1 MHHLGPVTLCIL
13 AILIFGIPC
22 VHAQAGVTVG
32 PDMKWSYAQTYNEEQ
47 LAASG
52 YIITGE
58 DIAFARGRVAD
69 AEEDCANMGGV
80 WCTYAGDDRKALQ
93 RMLNVQG
100 RQTNNP
106 HPDMVDTGPVPDLT
120 NTDIISSAWKQLESI
135 ASQLADWIDGLF
147 AALNI

>member
-1 MHHLGPVTLCIL
+1 MHDRCLATLGIL
-13 AILIFGIPC
+13 AFLILCIPC
-22 VHAQAGVTVG
+22 VHAQASATAG
-32 PDMKWSYAQTYNEEQ
+32 PDIKWSYAQTYSEAQ

-52 YIITGE
+52 FLITGD